1 MICLYKAYKF
11 QLDRQFWSFSA
22 GLKQKTVIWL
32 VCQNMHIQISLGT
45 KNYIRKNNFEMLD

>member
-22 GLKQKTVIWL
+22 GLKQKTFIWL